1 MVKLTGFLKQHWN
14 HFVFCFF
21 SIGFGETGA
30 IYNYDT
36 KAVMNHTGYTEW
48 FAPTEIHS
56 ICKIDIGFFPFD
68 EQKCPLVF
76 GSWTYTGENFQD
88 FFTPIV
94 LTYILEAK
102 TGNMLIASACK
113 RCNLNLQ
120 ARGSGTWRDKVTLI
134 SMEVDEWRWRC
145 RWWSTLTFVSLTLC
159 RMFASFMSKYL
170 TPEPF
175 SKTKS
180 KSSNSS
186 GKYESSESVSQS

>member
-1 MVKLTGFLKQHWN
+1 
-14 HFVFCFF
+14 
-21 SIGFGETGA
+21 
-30 IYNYDT
+30 
-36 KAVMNHTGYTEW
+36 MNHTGYTEW

-94 LTYILEAK
+94 LTYILETK

-120 ARGSGTWRDKVTLI
+120 ARGRGTWRDKVTLI
-134 SMEVDEWRWRC
+134 SMTMTMSMMIDFNFCV
-145 RWWSTLTFVSLTLC
+145 FN
-159 RMFASFMSKYL
+159 FMSDVCFIYVKIFN
-170 TPEPF
+170 T
-175 SKTKS
+175 
-180 KSSNSS
+180 
-186 GKYESSESVSQS
+186 